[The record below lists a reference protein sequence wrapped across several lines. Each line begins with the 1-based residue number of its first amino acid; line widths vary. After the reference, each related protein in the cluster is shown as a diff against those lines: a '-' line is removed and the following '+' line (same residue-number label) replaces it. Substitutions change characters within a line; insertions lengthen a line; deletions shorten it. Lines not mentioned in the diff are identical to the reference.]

1 MAFWKPRWPI
11 KQRNRFEAR
20 YRLSALTD
28 EAVLSPVGRV
38 VTTRAGAVP
47 YAPKQR
53 RLVVEFAGGELPT
66 LTAEQP
72 VSANVS
78 LTSGKLARTYVE
90 ALPMQERPKG
100 AWRMFIDFEPDIA
113 KPADLRAALQLRG
126 VTLTETF
133 VTTIR
138 P

>member
-1 MAFWKPRWPI
+1 MLP
-11 KQRNRFEAR
+11 
-20 YRLSALTD
+20 L
-28 EAVLSPVGRV
+28 GRV
-38 VTTRAGAVP
+38 VATRTGSVP

-53 RLVVEFAGGELPT
+53 RFVVEFAGGELPT
-66 LTAEQP
+66 LAGEQP
-72 VSANVS
+72 VAANVA
-78 LTSGKLARTYVE
+78 LTSGKLVRTYVE
-90 ALPMQERPKG
+90 PLPMQEKSKG
-100 AWRMFIDFEPDIA
+100 AWRMFIDFEPDTA